1 MANKNVNARV
11 GNIIHI
17 AKPFTSHDNVILN
30 NRFMCLF
37 SIENNHLIL
46 MPMSTFHNE
55 EQKNWKLKQSKIKA
69 TIFEYSQ
76 KHGNNRDGYLKCNQ
90 LYILNKEEFSSF
102 NEVKLST
109 RMNKERFKELQE
121 HVENLQKNKVKF
133 LKKRIVFEDSFTFQ
147 QKDSDSE
154 SVFTNDELVK
164 MKKDEQKFM
173 ERFKKAEAAL
183 KKSQQLGQEVDED
196 DNEFD
201 DYER

>member
-1 MANKNVNARV
+1 MKKRQGPVV
-11 GNIIHI
+11 GTTIHI
-17 AKPFTSHDNVILN
+17 GKPFESYDGIILK
-30 NRFMCLF
+30 NRFMGVF
-37 SIENNHLIL
+37 SVENDNLIL
-46 MPMSTFHNE
+46 IPMSTFHNKE
-55 EQKNWKLKQSKIKA
+55 KRDKKLKMLVN
-69 TIFEYSQ
+69 FEYSQ

-90 LYILNKEEFSSF
+90 FYFLNKKEYDNFKELYVSR
-102 NEVKLST
+102 T
-109 RMNKERFKELQE
+109 MNQKRFDELQE

-154 SVFTNDELVK
+154 SVFTSDELVK
-164 MKKDEQKFM
+164 IKKDEQKFM

>member
-46 MPMSTFHNE
+46 MPMSTFHSENA
-55 EQKNWKLKQSKIKA
+55 KIKKLS
-69 TIFEYSQ
+69 ISSNFEYS
-76 KHGNNRDGYLKCNQ
+76 KMHGNNRDGYIKCNQ

-133 LKKRIVFEDSFTFQ
+133 LKKRIVFEDSFTLQ

-154 SVFTNDELVK
+154 SVFTSDELVK
-164 MKKDEQKFM
+164 MKKDEQKFI

-183 KKSQQLGQEVDED
+183 KKSQQLAQEVDED

>member
-1 MANKNVNARV
+1 MKKRQRPVV
-11 GNIIHI
+11 GTTIHI
-17 AKPFTSHDNVILN
+17 GKPFESYDGVILK
-30 NRFMCLF
+30 NRFMCVF
-37 SIENNHLIL
+37 SVENDNLIL
-46 MPMSTFHNE
+46 IPMSTFHSKE
-55 EQKNWKLKQSKIKA
+55 KRDKKLKMLVN
-69 TIFEYSQ
+69 FEYSQ

-90 LYILNKEEFSSF
+90 FYFLNKKEYDNFKELYVSR
-102 NEVKLST
+102 T
-109 RMNKERFKELQE
+109 MNQKRFDELQE

-147 QKDSDSE
+147 QKDSDSK
-154 SVFTNDELVK
+154 SVFTSDELVK

>member
-1 MANKNVNARV
+1 MKKRQGPVV
-11 GNIIHI
+11 GTTIHI
-17 AKPFTSHDNVILN
+17 GKPFESYDGIILK
-30 NRFMCLF
+30 NRFMCVF
-37 SIENNHLIL
+37 SVENDNLIL
-46 MPMSTFHNE
+46 IPMSTFHNKE
-55 EQKNWKLKQSKIKA
+55 KRDKKLKMLVN
-69 TIFEYSQ
+69 FEYSQ

-90 LYILNKEEFSSF
+90 FYFLNKKEYDNFKELYVSR
-102 NEVKLST
+102 T
-109 RMNKERFKELQE
+109 MNQKRFDELQE

-154 SVFTNDELVK
+154 SVFTSDELVK
-164 MKKDEQKFM
+164 IKKDEQKFM

-183 KKSQQLGQEVDED
+183 KKSQQVAQEVDED

>member
-1 MANKNVNARV
+1 MLVN
-11 GNIIHI
+11 
-17 AKPFTSHDNVILN
+17 
-30 NRFMCLF
+30 
-37 SIENNHLIL
+37 
-46 MPMSTFHNE
+46 
-55 EQKNWKLKQSKIKA
+55 
-69 TIFEYSQ
+69 FEYSQ

-90 LYILNKEEFSSF
+90 FYFLNKKEYDNFKELYVSR
-102 NEVKLST
+102 T
-109 RMNKERFKELQE
+109 MNQKRFDELQE

-154 SVFTNDELVK
+154 SVFTSDELVK
-164 MKKDEQKFM
+164 IKKDEQKFM

-183 KKSQQLGQEVDED
+183 KKSQQVAQEVDED

>member
-1 MANKNVNARV
+1 MAKDTKYKIGGV
-11 GNIIHI
+11 IHI
-17 AKPFTSHDNVILN
+17 GLPFKSHDGKLLK
-30 NRFMCLF
+30 NRFMCIF
-37 SIENNHLIL
+37 AIDNNDLAL

-90 LYILNKEEFSSF
+90 LYILSKEACATF
-102 NEVKLST
+102 NELRVCNT
-109 RMNKERFKELQE
+109 MNKEYFKELQE
-121 HVENLQKNKVKF
+121 HVKNLQKNKVKF

-183 KKSQQLGQEVDED
+183 KKSQQVAQEVDAD